1 MRVTISFYPLPDRWG
16 KTARYGFNGRVEG
29 YLKRKIRKF
38 FPHAHTLNQKVF
50 ERYEKCP
57 EGYSC
62 RILRYAFEDASLKP
76 DKDVWVEL

>member
-1 MRVTISFYPLPDRWG
+1 MRVIISFYPLPDRWG
-16 KTARYGFNGRVEG
+16 KTARYGFQGRVDG
-29 YLKRKIRKF
+29 YLRKKIGKF
-38 FPHAHTLNQKVF
+38 LLQATTLNQKIF

-62 RILRYAFEDASLKP
+62 RILRYVFENASDKP